1 MITLNNGDT
10 WATFRASLNTNFGDC
25 LDLNNNLS
33 DLANAATARQN
44 IGLGGLAIL
53 NYENPPQGYMVN
65 GRIDVTVASSDLTV
79 AIKTLSGN
87 NPSTSEPVYVRI
99 GDSVRSITSALSV
112 TRNDGTNWFN
122 SGSAELA
129 TLEVDYFVYL
139 GYNATDGVVIG
150 FSRIPFARRYGDFS
164 ATTTNERHCAISTIT
179 NATSTDYY
187 ENIGRFAAT
196 LSAGAG
202 YTWAVPT
209 FTALNL
215 IQRPTYETRL
225 LTYAPTIVWYSANP
239 TSTYYRYKIV
249 GNTLY
254 VKVREGTNGTSNAT
268 STTYTMPF
276 TENNS
281 QRWTAPTVVVD
292 NGASVTNPWLA
303 RVAASVNVISMFT
316 NYGEA
321 AWTAANGKR
330 IADCNLYM
338 EL

>member
-10 WATFRASLNTNFGDC
+10 GATFRASLNTNFGDC

-33 DLANAATARQN
+33 DLANATTARQN

-53 NYENPPQGYMVN
+53 NYENPPQGYMIN

-122 SGSAELA
+122 SWSAELA

-150 FSRIPFARRYGDFS
+150 FSRLPFARRYGDFS

-187 ENIGRFAAT
+187 ENIGRFSAT

-202 YTWAVPT
+202 YTWTVPT

-268 STTYTMPF
+268 TTTYTMPF
-276 TENNS
+276 TENNA
-281 QRWTAPTVVVD
+281 QRWTAPTVIVD
-292 NGASVTNPWLA
+292 NGASVANPWLA
-303 RVAASVNVISMFT
+303 RVASWVNVLSMFKDYSEAVWT
-316 NYGEA
+316 NV
-321 AWTAANGKR
+321 NGKR